1 MKTIENLDLKVTY
14 RISLEDVEVPDE
26 IYDQLEKMQDDGSCS
41 LTFVNNNYPELYEW
55 IIKNN
60 SISEDNTD
68 EVEYDVWDFN

>member
-41 LTFVNNNYPELYEW
+41 LTFVNNNYPELYDW

-68 EVEYDVWDFN
+68 EVEYDIWDFN